1 MVGQSKMLSLYFL
14 VLVSLLFSPSH
25 SAPITDGIR
34 ESARVAW
41 NSWQEFERENLPWLY
56 RCEGPIGLFCPGP
69 GPDVYD
75 IIPDLPQ
82 FPGIIPA
89 PSEQVVE
96 EP

>member
-1 MVGQSKMLSLYFL
+1 MSL
-14 VLVSLLFSPSH
+14 
-25 SAPITDGIR
+25 
-34 ESARVAW
+34 
-41 NSWQEFERENLPWLY
+41 
-56 RCEGPIGLFCPGP
+56 GLFCPGP

-75 IIPDLPQ
+75 IIPGKELTKIKVSGLEYHTSYLKTYFTLDLPQ

>member
-1 MVGQSKMLSLYFL
+1 MTCRLEAFNVNICLQVRSLP
-14 VLVSLLFSPSH
+14 SPFT
-25 SAPITDGIR
+25 A
-34 ESARVAW
+34 ELARQTW

-75 IIPDLPQ
+75 VIPDLPR
-82 FPGIIPA
+82 FPGIIP
-89 PSEQVVE
+89 PP